1 MLENP
6 SELGCEKT
14 YLGNGC
20 SEYHN
25 LIELADAFHEL
36 VHSWSLDHI
45 DVVVVALDFNGY
57 CEVSL
62 VQDLGTSVSLHPSK
76 TETHYRP

>member
-1 MLENP
+1 MGLESS
-6 SELGCEKT
+6 SESGCGKT

-62 VQDLGTSVSLHPSK
+62 VEDLDTSVSLSAEQ
-76 TETHYRP
+76 T